1 MSETPKNPSPAD
13 LDRMSEAELVEL
25 GTRLDGVEIRH
36 RESRWPEGVTTRAEK
51 RAARTVTTWFA
62 LSALFALAFAVVY
75 IFWPWEYRGEG
86 EDGYWLYM
94 AYTPLLGGTIGL
106 SILFL
111 GFGAVQFTKKFVPE
125 EISVQTRHDG
135 PSDEVDR
142 RTIVAELNDSWK
154 TSTLGRRKVMG
165 GFLGASVG
173 LIGLSAILPLGGMIK
188 NPWKRGEMTLSG
200 DGTLHTTGWTLA
212 SENRPDGLPPEKVY
226 LGRDTGKVYPDGHPP
241 AGEGR
246 LERIRV
252 DDLAA
257 GGLESV
263 FPLPAS
269 ALGNF
274 EEHMHSIHGS
284 RNSVMLIRFRPEDA
298 ARVVKRKGQETSTT
312 ATCTPT
318 RRSAPTSA
326 APPRC
331 TSSRPIDSS
340 ARAISRSSTRS
351 STRSRSSAPPPARF
365 RSCPSPWTARVTSS
379 PTVTSSSRSDPPSG
393 SVVHEH

>member
-13 LDRMSEAELVEL
+13 LDRMSDAELVRL
-25 GTRLDGVEIRH
+25 GTELDGVDVRV
-36 RESRWPEGVTTRAEK
+36 REDRWPDGVTTRAEK
-51 RAARTVTTWFA
+51 RAARTVTIWFA
-62 LSALFALAFAVVY
+62 LSALFGLAFAVIY
-75 IFWPWEYRGEG
+75 IAWPWEYRGEG

-94 AYTPLLGGTIGL
+94 AYTPLLGLTIGL

-125 EISVQTRHDG
+125 EVSVQTRHDG
-135 PSDEVDR
+135 VSDEVDR

-154 TSTLGRRKVMG
+154 SSTLGRRKVMG
-165 GFLGASVG
+165 GFLGAGVG

-188 NPWKRGEMTLSG
+188 NPWKRGEMDIAG

-212 SENRPDGLPPEKVY
+212 SDNRPDGLPAEKVY

-246 LERIRV
+246 LERIHV

-284 RNSVMLIRFRPEDA
+284 RNSVMLIRFRPADA
-298 ARVVKRKGQETSTT
+298 AKVIKRKGQENFNYGDLYAYSKICTHLGCPTSLYEQQTHRFLCPCHQSQFD
-312 ATCTPT
+312 ALEYAKPVFGPAARALPQLPIAVDSEGYLVANGDFIEPVGPAFWE
-318 RRSAPTSA
+318 RRS
-326 APPRC
+326 
-331 TSSRPIDSS
+331 
-340 ARAISRSSTRS
+340 
-351 STRSRSSAPPPARF
+351 
-365 RSCPSPWTARVTSS
+365 
-379 PTVTSSSRSDPPSG
+379 
-393 SVVHEH
+393 

>member
-13 LDRMSEAELVEL
+13 LDRMSDAELVRL
-25 GTRLDGVEIRH
+25 GTELDEVDVRH
-36 RESRWPEGVTTRAEK
+36 RENRWPEGVTTRSEK
-51 RAARTVTTWFA
+51 RAALTVTIWFA
-62 LSALFALAFAVVY
+62 LSALFGLAFAVVY

-86 EDGYWLYM
+86 EDGFWLYM
-94 AYTPLLGGTIGL
+94 AYTPLLGLTIGL

-125 EISVQTRHDG
+125 EIAVQTRHDG
-135 PSDEVDR
+135 ASDDLDR
-142 RTIVAELNDSWK
+142 RTFVAELNDSWK

-165 GFLGASVG
+165 GFLGAGVG

-188 NPWKRGEMTLSG
+188 NPWKRGEMTVAG

-212 SENRPDGLPPEKVY
+212 SDNRPDGLPPEKVY

-263 FPLPAS
+263 FPLPAT

-298 ARVVKRKGQETSTT
+298 ARVTKRKGQENFNYGDLYAYSKICTHLGCPTSLYEQQTHRFLCPCHQSQFD
-312 ATCTPT
+312 ALEYAKPIFGPAARALPQLPIAVDSEGYLVANGDFIEPVGPAYWE
-318 RRSAPTSA
+318 RRS
-326 APPRC
+326 
-331 TSSRPIDSS
+331 
-340 ARAISRSSTRS
+340 
-351 STRSRSSAPPPARF
+351 
-365 RSCPSPWTARVTSS
+365 
-379 PTVTSSSRSDPPSG
+379 
-393 SVVHEH
+393 